1 MLRDINKAYVG
12 FYQPLKAPQPATD
25 SVSMQF
31 AGPETKPSWRS
42 VEAMSGQSAGGMDSR
57 VTGRQAGEKVSA
69 SLSEGGCDEVVDSY
83 ILIVGLEMLY
93 QYSTKMLFTR
103 QSLLDKGASLIT
115 QQLHRQNI
123 RCIAVYYFN

>member
-12 FYQPLKAPQPATD
+12 FYQPLKAPQPGTD

-31 AGPETKPSWRS
+31 AGPETKPSWQS
-42 VEAMSGQSAGGMDSR
+42 VEAMSGHNADGMDSR

-93 QYSTKMLFTR
+93 QYFTKIFFTPKP
-103 QSLLDKGASLIT
+103 LLDKVASPIT
-115 QQLHRQNI
+115 QPKH
-123 RCIAVYYFN
+123 